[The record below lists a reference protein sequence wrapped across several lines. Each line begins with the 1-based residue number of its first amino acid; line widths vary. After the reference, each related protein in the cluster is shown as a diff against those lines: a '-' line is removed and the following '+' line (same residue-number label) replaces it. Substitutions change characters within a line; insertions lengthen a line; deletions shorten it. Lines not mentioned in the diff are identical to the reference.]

1 MSQLSKHPLMKE
13 YSLSPDWDNN
23 WRFGGN
29 LTEVIDESHLS
40 SEWQMKAIQQFCK
53 SKKERFEKLQNMLP
67 SFDEE
72 SAEV

>member
-1 MSQLSKHPLMKE
+1 MNEIRENIIKKIENELKPS
-13 YSLSPDWDNN
+13 
-23 WRFGGN
+23 FI
-29 LTEVIDESHLS
+29 EVIDESHLS

-53 SKKERFEKLQNMLP
+53 SKKERFEKLKNMLP